1 MLAVRLHSLGTEP
14 VLDEV
19 PVPEPAGD
27 EVLVRVAACGV
38 CRTDLHIV
46 EGSQPRVSPPVTLG
60 HEIAGWVAAY
70 GPSVVDA
77 PLPIGTPVV
86 VYGGWGCGTCSEC
99 GAGAEQRCAFGRSP
113 GFQLD
118 GGWAEYV
125 LVPSARHLI
134 PLPTSLDPV
143 SSAPLADAGV
153 TPYRAVERARPWLRP
168 RARVLVIGFGA
179 LGQFALQYLRR
190 LDLDVAVQDIDPRK
204 LALARS
210 LGAAVMPPAADAS
223 EAWDDTSSTAP
234 ALPDASQTS
243 GGTKRR
249 DLATSHAREAS
260 RHTGDSARALA
271 DASEAFQVVFDFV
284 GTDATLA
291 GAAALVSPGGLIS
304 IVGEG
309 GGALPVSFDSPAV
322 EVAVTTTAWGSLD
335 DLRAVVTLA
344 PELTWT
350 TEPLPLRD
358 YALALDRLANG
369 DVSGRIVLVPQ
380 AST

>member
-1 MLAVRLHSLGTEP
+1 

-60 HEIAGWVAAY
+60 HEIGGWVVAY

-77 PLPIGTPVV
+77 PLPLGTPVV

-190 LDLDVAVQDIDPRK
+190 LDLDVAVQDIGPRK

-210 LGAAVMPPAADAS
+210 LGAAVMPPA
-223 EAWDDTSSTAP
+223 
-234 ALPDASQTS
+234 
-243 GGTKRR
+243 
-249 DLATSHAREAS
+249 
-260 RHTGDSARALA
+260 A

-358 YALALDRLANG
+358 YAVALDRMRRF
-369 DVSGRIVLVPQ
+369 DVRGRIALVP
-380 AST
+380 